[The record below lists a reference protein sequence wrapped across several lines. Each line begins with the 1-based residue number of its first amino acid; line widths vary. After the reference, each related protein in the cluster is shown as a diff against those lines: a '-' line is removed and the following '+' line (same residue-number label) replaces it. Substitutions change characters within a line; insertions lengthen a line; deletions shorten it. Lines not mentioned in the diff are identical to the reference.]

1 MKKKNETK
9 TAPAGH
15 YYTKSGNLVKGR
27 LTKDAQERGAR
38 KSDPKDKMRSKTP
51 PVTQYNPTEMNK
63 GSITTTDSREAE
75 ELAKKG
81 LDVKLADKMDEQENI
96 EYSQVELKR
105 IAAET
110 GQALNNA
117 LEEIGDEVTGMK
129 VKGIESDPKGGGF
142 ELIVDYKE
150 NEQGDEFS
158 FYISGNELHLT
169 DFTFDK
175 VIGEVGVLPSGK
187 PVINRDIIKNNL
199 VKHFRSKYLEE
210 KKGKDMDGD
219 GDVDSDDYLAA
230 RDQAIKKSMTN
241 EQEDG
246 RAKDI
251 EGNEL
256 LIGDIIQLN
265 GTEKMFRIGIGP
277 NGTVVFDE
285 VEVVDGDYKVK
296 EGSAQVVGGTP
307 LFVKIIKSSRRVAPY
322 SKAMFSEDIDIG
334 HQDDEPD
341 MLKQYAY
348 DTAVYAA
355 KLYKQLNKYD
365 QMEGEVDFP
374 NWWQAKVIKAKD
386 YISSAQHYLEFEE
399 KQPALDAMALQEDNI
414 NESKGHDLAYKVI
427 GMLRSK
433 IFPQLDN
440 NELYDFRM
448 TIAREFNLINLKENN
463 EEKQSTIALKE
474 RVTPEYEDTLK
485 WAVDTYHDGNPE
497 VLKAA
502 IEYAGIK
509 AARGLGG
516 REATNKLFRQF
527 HNKYDQDVIMRA
539 YDALMIADEEDT
551 NESKQINE
559 RGGDLEDII
568 HDIRVHGE
576 ESGDVQGTAA
586 EYIFYIANAFNI
598 NLNDIKDYL
607 FEEQKSYDDIAKE
620 IFGLEYDQLDDSQK
634 EEVKQVA
641 QEEED
646 DPHPYND
653 MEEATLSY
661 GTDYDDPHDDYY
673 AGKAEQ
679 YRAEDLYD
687 SGYEL
692 YKDGIKAN
700 DQDMID
706 DAEEMR
712 LQAIHMS
719 DFDED
724 DLPPYNSLNEQGP
737 GELDKIYDVILKY
750 VKDPDEA
757 MEELDNFISGG
768 KDGLSDELY
777 ANLSRDPEFKLALM
791 GYLREA
797 KEATC
802 CHRCGRKHVKG
813 TACKKPYLKKSD
825 PRHCANK

>member
-1 MKKKNETK
+1 MKKKILK
-9 TAPAGH
+9 
-15 YYTKSGNLVKGR
+15 
-27 LTKDAQERGAR
+27 
-38 KSDPKDKMRSKTP
+38 
-51 PVTQYNPTEMNK
+51 EMDK

-75 ELAKKG
+75 QLAKKG

-96 EYSQVELKR
+96 EYSQIELKR

-117 LEEIGDEVTGMK
+117 LEEIGEEVTSMR

-150 NEQGDEFS
+150 NKEGDEFS

-256 LIGDIIQLN
+256 LIGDIIQLD

-277 NGTVVFDE
+277 NGTVVFNE

-296 EGSAQVVGGTP
+296 DGGAEVTGGTP
-307 LFVKIIKSSRRVAPY
+307 LFTKVVKKSRKVASY
-322 SKAMFSEDIDIG
+322 ADVNFLEEDMDIG

-386 YISSAQHYLEFEE
+386 YISAAQHYLEFEE
-399 KQPALDAMALQEDNI
+399 KQPALDAMAL
-414 NESKGHDLAYKVI
+414 
-427 GMLRSK
+427 
-433 IFPQLDN
+433 
-440 NELYDFRM
+440 
-448 TIAREFNLINLKENN
+448 EN
-463 EEKQSTIALKE
+463 Q
-474 RVTPEYEDTLK
+474 V
-485 WAVDTYHDGNPE
+485 
-497 VLKAA
+497 
-502 IEYAGIK
+502 
-509 AARGLGG
+509 
-516 REATNKLFRQF
+516 
-527 HNKYDQDVIMRA
+527 
-539 YDALMIADEEDT
+539 
-551 NESKQINE
+551 NE
-559 RGGDLEDII
+559 RSSVIDDVI

-586 EYIFYIANAFNI
+586 EYIFYIANAFDI

-634 EEVKQVA
+634 EEVEQIA

-653 MEEATLSY
+653 MEETTLSHA
-661 GTDYDDPHDDYY
+661 TDYDDPYDDKYSED
-673 AGKAEQ
+673 ARHAEGE
-679 YRAEDLYD
+679 RLYD
-687 SGYEL
+687 AGYEL

-712 LQAIHMS
+712 LQALHLAS

-724 DLPPYNSLNEQGP
+724 DLPPYSTLNEQGP

-757 MEELDNFISGG
+757 MDELDNFISQG

-791 GYLREA
+791 GYLKEA

>member
-1 MKKKNETK
+1 MAKKDIKEIE
-9 TAPAGH
+9 
-15 YYTKSGNLVKGR
+15 
-27 LTKDAQERGAR
+27 D
-38 KSDPKDKMRSKTP
+38 
-51 PVTQYNPTEMNK
+51 
-63 GSITTTDSREAE
+63 GSVTTTDPGEAE
-75 ELAKKG
+75 KLAKKG
-81 LDVKLADKMDEQENI
+81 LNVKLTDKMDEQENI
-96 EYSQVELKR
+96 EYSQVEIKK
-105 IAAET
+105 IAGEV
-110 GQALNNA
+110 GKALNLA
-117 LEEIGDEVTGMK
+117 LEEIGEEVTSMR
-129 VKGIESDPKGGGF
+129 VKNIEGDPKGGSF
-142 ELIVDYKE
+142 ELLTDYK
-150 NEQGDEFS
+150 NNPDGDQFS
-158 FYISGNELHLT
+158 FYVSGKELHLT

-187 PVINRDIIKNNL
+187 PVVNKDIIKNNL
-199 VKHFRSKYLEE
+199 VKHFRSQYLEE
-210 KKGKDMDGD
+210 KKGKDTDGD

-230 RDQAIKKSMTN
+230 RDQAIKKSMN
-241 EQEDG
+241 EEEAG
-246 RAKDI
+246 PATDI
-251 EGNEL
+251 EGNQL
-256 LIGDIIQLN
+256 LIGDIIQLD

-277 NGTVVFDE
+277 NGTVVFNE
-285 VEVVDGDYKVK
+285 VEVVDGNYKVK
-296 EGSAQVVGGTP
+296 DGGAEVTGGTP
-307 LFVKIIKSSRRVAPY
+307 LFTKVVKKSRKVASY
-322 SKAMFSEDIDIG
+322 ADVNFLEEDLDVG

-348 DTAVYAA
+348 DIAVYAA

-386 YISSAQHYLEFEE
+386 YISAAQHYLEFEE
-399 KQPALDAMALQEDNI
+399 KQPALDAMALQE
-414 NESKGHDLAYKVI
+414 
-427 GMLRSK
+427 
-433 IFPQLDN
+433 
-440 NELYDFRM
+440 
-448 TIAREFNLINLKENN
+448 
-463 EEKQSTIALKE
+463 
-474 RVTPEYEDTLK
+474 RVTPEYEETLK
-485 WAVDTYHDGNPE
+485 WAVDTSHGGDPE

-502 IEYAGIK
+502 IEYAGLQAAK
-509 AARGLGG
+509 AMGG
-516 REATNKLFRQF
+516 TSATAKYFRQF

-539 YDALMIADEEDT
+539 YDALMYADESDMD
-551 NESKQINE
+551 ESKQINE

-586 EYIFYIANAFNI
+586 EYIFYIANAFDI

-653 MEEATLSY
+653 MEEATLSH

-673 AGKAEQ
+673 SEKAAYSE
-679 YRAEDLYD
+679 AERLYD
-687 SGYEL
+687 AGYEL

-712 LQAIHMS
+712 LQALHLAP
-719 DFDED
+719 DWD
-724 DLPPYNSLNEQGP
+724 DTELPPYNSLGRQGP
-737 GELDKIYDVILKY
+737 GELDKVYDVISKY

-757 MEELDNFISGG
+757 MEELDNFISQG

-791 GYLREA
+791 GYLKEA

>member
-1 MKKKNETK
+1 MKKKILK
-9 TAPAGH
+9 
-15 YYTKSGNLVKGR
+15 
-27 LTKDAQERGAR
+27 
-38 KSDPKDKMRSKTP
+38 
-51 PVTQYNPTEMNK
+51 EMDK

-75 ELAKKG
+75 QLAKKG

-96 EYSQVELKR
+96 EYSQIELKR

-117 LEEIGDEVTGMK
+117 LEEIGEEVTSMR

-150 NEQGDEFS
+150 NKEGDEFS

-230 RDQAIKKSMTN
+230 KDQAIKKSMTN

-256 LIGDIIQLN
+256 LIGDIIQLD

-277 NGTVVFDE
+277 NGTVVFNE

-296 EGSAQVVGGTP
+296 DGGAEVTGGTP
-307 LFVKIIKSSRRVAPY
+307 LFTKVVKKSRKVASY
-322 SKAMFSEDIDIG
+322 ADVNFLEEDMDIG

-386 YISSAQHYLEFEE
+386 YISAAQHYLEFEE
-399 KQPALDAMALQEDNI
+399 KQPALDAMAL
-414 NESKGHDLAYKVI
+414 
-427 GMLRSK
+427 
-433 IFPQLDN
+433 
-440 NELYDFRM
+440 
-448 TIAREFNLINLKENN
+448 EN
-463 EEKQSTIALKE
+463 Q
-474 RVTPEYEDTLK
+474 V
-485 WAVDTYHDGNPE
+485 
-497 VLKAA
+497 
-502 IEYAGIK
+502 
-509 AARGLGG
+509 
-516 REATNKLFRQF
+516 
-527 HNKYDQDVIMRA
+527 
-539 YDALMIADEEDT
+539 
-551 NESKQINE
+551 NE
-559 RGGDLEDII
+559 RSSVIDDVI

-586 EYIFYIANAFNI
+586 EYIFYIANAFDINLNDIKDYLFENQVNERSSVIDDVIHDIRVHGEESGDVQGTAAEYIFYIANAFDI

-634 EEVKQVA
+634 EEVEQIA

-653 MEEATLSY
+653 MEETTLSHA
-661 GTDYDDPHDDYY
+661 TDYDDPYDDKYSED
-673 AGKAEQ
+673 ARHAEGE
-679 YRAEDLYD
+679 RLYD
-687 SGYEL
+687 AGYEL

-712 LQAIHMS
+712 LQALHLAS

-724 DLPPYNSLNEQGP
+724 DLPPYNTLNEQGP

-757 MEELDNFISGG
+757 MDELDNFISQG

-791 GYLREA
+791 GYLKEA

>member
-1 MKKKNETK
+1 MAKKDIKEIE
-9 TAPAGH
+9 
-15 YYTKSGNLVKGR
+15 
-27 LTKDAQERGAR
+27 D
-38 KSDPKDKMRSKTP
+38 
-51 PVTQYNPTEMNK
+51 
-63 GSITTTDSREAE
+63 GSVTTTDPGEAE
-75 ELAKKG
+75 KLAKKG
-81 LDVKLADKMDEQENI
+81 LNVKLTDKMDEQENI
-96 EYSQVELKR
+96 EYSQIELKR

-110 GQALNNA
+110 GQALNAA
-117 LEEIGDEVTGMK
+117 LEEIGEEVTSMR
-129 VKGIESDPKGGGF
+129 VKNIESDPKGGGF
-142 ELIVDYKE
+142 ELLVDYK
-150 NEQGDEFS
+150 NNPDGDEFS

-199 VKHFRSKYLEE
+199 VKHLKSQYLEE

-219 GDVDSDDYLAA
+219 GDIDSDDYLAA
-230 RDQAIKKSMTN
+230 RDQAIKKAMN
-241 EQEDG
+241 EEEAG
-246 RAKDI
+246 PATDI
-251 EGNEL
+251 EGNQL
-256 LIGDIIQLN
+256 LIGDIIQLD

-277 NGTVVFDE
+277 NGTVVFNE
-285 VEVVDGDYKVK
+285 VEVVDGDYKIK
-296 EGSAQVVGGTP
+296 EGGAEVTGGTP
-307 LFVKIIKSSRRVAPY
+307 LFTKVVKKSRKVASY
-322 SKAMFSEDIDIG
+322 ADVNFLEEDMDVG

-348 DTAVYAA
+348 DIAVYAA

-386 YISSAQHYLEFEE
+386 YISAAQHYLEFEE
-399 KQPALDAMALQEDNI
+399 KQPALDAMALQE
-414 NESKGHDLAYKVI
+414 K
-427 GMLRSK
+427 
-433 IFPQLDN
+433 
-440 NELYDFRM
+440 
-448 TIAREFNLINLKENN
+448 
-463 EEKQSTIALKE
+463 
-474 RVTPEYEDTLK
+474 VTPEYEETLK
-485 WAVDTYHDGNPE
+485 WAVDTYHGGDPE

-502 IEYAGIK
+502 IEYAGLQAAK
-509 AARGLGG
+509 AMGG
-516 REATNKLFRQF
+516 TSATAKYFRQF

-539 YDALMIADEEDT
+539 YDALMWADESDMD
-551 NESKQINE
+551 ESKQINE

-586 EYIFYIANAFNI
+586 EYIFYIANAFDI

-646 DPHPYND
+646 DPHPYN
-653 MEEATLSY
+653 TLNEV
-661 GTDYDDPHDDYY
+661 DVKPVP
-673 AGKAEQ
+673 
-679 YRAEDLYD
+679 D
-687 SGYEL
+687 SILRGYSVNV
-692 YKDGIKAN
+692 KNPKSMA
-700 DQDMID
+700 
-706 DAEEMR
+706 
-712 LQAIHMS
+712 QAIINLFNQVNDKESYDYSKHS
-719 DFDED
+719 GFKRVLDLLDRIAKTD
-724 DLPPYNSLNEQGP
+724 DSEPDNASVNEQGP
-737 GELDKIYDVILKY
+737 GELDKVYDVILKY

-757 MEELDNFISGG
+757 MDELDNFISQG

-791 GYLREA
+791 GYLKEA

-813 TACKKPYLKKSD
+813 TACKTPYLKKSD

>member
-1 MKKKNETK
+1 MKKKILK
-9 TAPAGH
+9 
-15 YYTKSGNLVKGR
+15 
-27 LTKDAQERGAR
+27 
-38 KSDPKDKMRSKTP
+38 
-51 PVTQYNPTEMNK
+51 EMDK

-75 ELAKKG
+75 QLAKKG

-117 LEEIGDEVTGMK
+117 LEEIGEEVTSMR

-150 NEQGDEFS
+150 NKEGDEFS

-256 LIGDIIQLN
+256 LIGDIIQLD

-277 NGTVVFDE
+277 NGTVVFNE

-296 EGSAQVVGGTP
+296 DGGAEVTGGTP
-307 LFVKIIKSSRRVAPY
+307 LFTKVVKKSRKVASY
-322 SKAMFSEDIDIG
+322 ADVNFLEEDMDIG

-386 YISSAQHYLEFEE
+386 YISAAQHYLEFEE
-399 KQPALDAMALQEDNI
+399 KQPALDAMAL
-414 NESKGHDLAYKVI
+414 
-427 GMLRSK
+427 
-433 IFPQLDN
+433 
-440 NELYDFRM
+440 
-448 TIAREFNLINLKENN
+448 EN
-463 EEKQSTIALKE
+463 Q
-474 RVTPEYEDTLK
+474 V
-485 WAVDTYHDGNPE
+485 
-497 VLKAA
+497 
-502 IEYAGIK
+502 
-509 AARGLGG
+509 
-516 REATNKLFRQF
+516 
-527 HNKYDQDVIMRA
+527 
-539 YDALMIADEEDT
+539 
-551 NESKQINE
+551 NE
-559 RGGDLEDII
+559 RSSVIDDVI

-586 EYIFYIANAFNI
+586 EYIFYIANAFDI
-598 NLNDIKDYL
+598 NLRDIKDYL

-653 MEEATLSY
+653 MEETTLSHA
-661 GTDYDDPHDDYY
+661 TDYDDPYDDKYSED
-673 AGKAEQ
+673 ARHAEGE
-679 YRAEDLYD
+679 RLYD
-687 SGYEL
+687 AGYEL

-712 LQAIHMS
+712 LQALHLAS

-724 DLPPYNSLNEQGP
+724 DLPPYSTLNEQGP

-750 VKDPDEA
+750 VKDPNEA
-757 MEELDNFISGG
+757 MDELDNFISGG

-791 GYLREA
+791 GYLKEA

>member
-1 MKKKNETK
+1 MKKKILK
-9 TAPAGH
+9 
-15 YYTKSGNLVKGR
+15 
-27 LTKDAQERGAR
+27 
-38 KSDPKDKMRSKTP
+38 
-51 PVTQYNPTEMNK
+51 EMDK

-75 ELAKKG
+75 QLAKKG

-96 EYSQVELKR
+96 EYSQIELKR

-117 LEEIGDEVTGMK
+117 LEEIGEEVTSMR

-150 NEQGDEFS
+150 NKEGDEFS

-256 LIGDIIQLN
+256 LIGDIIQLD

-277 NGTVVFDE
+277 NGTVVFNE

-296 EGSAQVVGGTP
+296 DGGAEVTGGTP
-307 LFVKIIKSSRRVAPY
+307 LFTKVVKKSRKVASY
-322 SKAMFSEDIDIG
+322 ADVNFLEEDMDIG

-386 YISSAQHYLEFEE
+386 YISAAQHYLEFEE
-399 KQPALDAMALQEDNI
+399 KQPALDAMAL
-414 NESKGHDLAYKVI
+414 
-427 GMLRSK
+427 
-433 IFPQLDN
+433 
-440 NELYDFRM
+440 
-448 TIAREFNLINLKENN
+448 EN
-463 EEKQSTIALKE
+463 Q
-474 RVTPEYEDTLK
+474 V
-485 WAVDTYHDGNPE
+485 
-497 VLKAA
+497 
-502 IEYAGIK
+502 
-509 AARGLGG
+509 
-516 REATNKLFRQF
+516 
-527 HNKYDQDVIMRA
+527 
-539 YDALMIADEEDT
+539 
-551 NESKQINE
+551 NE
-559 RGGDLEDII
+559 RSSVIDDVI

-586 EYIFYIANAFNI
+586 EYIFYIANAFDI

-634 EEVKQVA
+634 EEVEQIA

-653 MEEATLSY
+653 MEETTLSHA
-661 GTDYDDPHDDYY
+661 TDYDDPYDDKYSED
-673 AGKAEQ
+673 ARHAEGE
-679 YRAEDLYD
+679 RLYD
-687 SGYEL
+687 AGYEL

-712 LQAIHMS
+712 LQALHLAS

-724 DLPPYNSLNEQGP
+724 DLPPYNTLNEQGP

-757 MEELDNFISGG
+757 MDELDNFISQG

-791 GYLREA
+791 GYLKEA

>member
-1 MKKKNETK
+1 MKKKILK
-9 TAPAGH
+9 
-15 YYTKSGNLVKGR
+15 
-27 LTKDAQERGAR
+27 
-38 KSDPKDKMRSKTP
+38 
-51 PVTQYNPTEMNK
+51 EMDK

-75 ELAKKG
+75 QLAKKG

-117 LEEIGDEVTGMK
+117 LEEIGEEVTSMR

-150 NEQGDEFS
+150 NKEGDQFS

-256 LIGDIIQLN
+256 LIGDIIQLD

-277 NGTVVFDE
+277 NGTVVFNE

-296 EGSAQVVGGTP
+296 DGGAEVTGGTP
-307 LFVKIIKSSRRVAPY
+307 LFTKVVKKSRKVASY
-322 SKAMFSEDIDIG
+322 ADVNFLEEDMDIG

-386 YISSAQHYLEFEE
+386 YISAAQHYLEFEE
-399 KQPALDAMALQEDNI
+399 KQPALDAMAL
-414 NESKGHDLAYKVI
+414 
-427 GMLRSK
+427 
-433 IFPQLDN
+433 
-440 NELYDFRM
+440 
-448 TIAREFNLINLKENN
+448 EN
-463 EEKQSTIALKE
+463 Q
-474 RVTPEYEDTLK
+474 V
-485 WAVDTYHDGNPE
+485 
-497 VLKAA
+497 
-502 IEYAGIK
+502 
-509 AARGLGG
+509 
-516 REATNKLFRQF
+516 
-527 HNKYDQDVIMRA
+527 
-539 YDALMIADEEDT
+539 
-551 NESKQINE
+551 NE
-559 RGGDLEDII
+559 RSSVIDDVI

-586 EYIFYIANAFNI
+586 EYIFYIANAFDI
-598 NLNDIKDYL
+598 NLRDIKDYL

-653 MEEATLSY
+653 MDETTLSHA
-661 GTDYDDPHDDYY
+661 TDYDDPYDDKY
-673 AGKAEQ
+673 
-679 YRAEDLYD
+679 AEDARHAEGERLYD
-687 SGYEL
+687 AGYEL

-712 LQAIHMS
+712 LQALHLAS

-724 DLPPYNSLNEQGP
+724 DLPPYSTLNEQGP

-750 VKDPDEA
+750 VKDPNEA
-757 MEELDNFISGG
+757 MDELDNFISGG

-791 GYLREA
+791 GYLKEA

>member
-1 MKKKNETK
+1 MKKKILK
-9 TAPAGH
+9 
-15 YYTKSGNLVKGR
+15 
-27 LTKDAQERGAR
+27 
-38 KSDPKDKMRSKTP
+38 
-51 PVTQYNPTEMNK
+51 EMDK

-75 ELAKKG
+75 QLAKKG

-96 EYSQVELKR
+96 EYSQIELKR

-117 LEEIGDEVTGMK
+117 LEEIGEEVTSMR

-150 NEQGDEFS
+150 NKEGDEFS

-256 LIGDIIQLN
+256 LIGDIIQLD

-277 NGTVVFDE
+277 NGTVVFNE

-296 EGSAQVVGGTP
+296 DGGAEVTGGTP
-307 LFVKIIKSSRRVAPY
+307 LFTKVVKKSRKVASY
-322 SKAMFSEDIDIG
+322 ADVNFLEEDMDIG

-386 YISSAQHYLEFEE
+386 YISAAQHYLEFEE
-399 KQPALDAMALQEDNI
+399 KQPALDAMAL
-414 NESKGHDLAYKVI
+414 
-427 GMLRSK
+427 
-433 IFPQLDN
+433 
-440 NELYDFRM
+440 
-448 TIAREFNLINLKENN
+448 EN
-463 EEKQSTIALKE
+463 Q
-474 RVTPEYEDTLK
+474 V
-485 WAVDTYHDGNPE
+485 
-497 VLKAA
+497 
-502 IEYAGIK
+502 
-509 AARGLGG
+509 
-516 REATNKLFRQF
+516 
-527 HNKYDQDVIMRA
+527 
-539 YDALMIADEEDT
+539 
-551 NESKQINE
+551 NE
-559 RGGDLEDII
+559 RSSVIDDVI

-586 EYIFYIANAFNI
+586 EYIFYIANAFDI
-598 NLNDIKDYL
+598 NLRDIKDYL

-634 EEVKQVA
+634 EEVEQIA

-653 MEEATLSY
+653 MEETTLSHA
-661 GTDYDDPHDDYY
+661 TDYDDPYDDKYSED
-673 AGKAEQ
+673 ARHAEGE
-679 YRAEDLYD
+679 RLYD
-687 SGYEL
+687 AGYEL
-692 YKDGIKAN
+692 YKDGVKAN

-712 LQAIHMS
+712 LQALHLAS

-724 DLPPYNSLNEQGP
+724 DLPPYNTLNEQGP

-750 VKDPDEA
+750 VKDP
-757 MEELDNFISGG
+757 
-768 KDGLSDELY
+768 
-777 ANLSRDPEFKLALM
+777 R
-791 GYLREA
+791 
-797 KEATC
+797 
-802 CHRCGRKHVKG
+802 
-813 TACKKPYLKKSD
+813 
-825 PRHCANK
+825 

>member
-1 MKKKNETK
+1 MAKKQIK
-9 TAPAGH
+9 
-15 YYTKSGNLVKGR
+15 
-27 LTKDAQERGAR
+27 
-38 KSDPKDKMRSKTP
+38 
-51 PVTQYNPTEMNK
+51 EMED

-75 ELAKKG
+75 QLAKKG
-81 LDVKLADKMDEQENI
+81 INVKLTDKMDEQENI
-96 EYSQVELKR
+96 EYSQIELKR

-110 GQALNNA
+110 GQALNSA
-117 LEEIGDEVTGMK
+117 LEEIGEEVTSMR
-129 VKGIESDPKGGGF
+129 VKNIESDPKGGSF
-142 ELIVDYKE
+142 ELVVDYKE
-150 NEQGDEFS
+150 NPDGDEFS

-199 VKHFRSKYLEE
+199 VKHFRSLYLQE

-219 GDVDSDDYLAA
+219 GDIDSDDYLAA
-230 RDQAIKKSMTN
+230 RNQAIKKSMKT

-246 RAKDI
+246 RAKDN

-256 LIGDIIQLN
+256 LIGDIIQL
-265 GTEKMFRIGIGP
+265 GDTEKMFRIGIGP
-277 NGTVVFDE
+277 NGTVVFNE
-285 VEVVDGDYKVK
+285 VEVVDGDYRVK
-296 EGSAQVVGGTP
+296 EGGAEVVGGTP
-307 LFVKIIKSSRRVAPY
+307 LFVKIIKNSRRVAPY
-322 SKAMFSEDIDIG
+322 HKDMFSEDMDIG

-365 QMEGEVDFP
+365 QIEGEVDFP

-386 YISSAQHYLEFEE
+386 YISAAQHYLEFEE
-399 KQPALDAMALQEDNI
+399 KQPALDAMAL
-414 NESKGHDLAYKVI
+414 
-427 GMLRSK
+427 
-433 IFPQLDN
+433 
-440 NELYDFRM
+440 
-448 TIAREFNLINLKENN
+448 
-463 EEKQSTIALKE
+463 EEG
-474 RVTPEYEDTLK
+474 VTPEYEETLK
-485 WAVDTYHDGNPE
+485 WAVDTYHGGDPE

-502 IEYAGIK
+502 IEYASIK
-509 AARGLGG
+509 AARGMGG

-527 HNKYDQDVIMRA
+527 HNKYDQDVVMNA
-539 YDALMIADEEDT
+539 FDALMWADEEDMD
-551 NESKQINE
+551 ESKQINE
-559 RGGDLEDII
+559 RAPEDLNII
-568 HDIRVHGE
+568 VQNIRTHGE

-586 EYIFYIANAFNI
+586 EYIFYIANAFDI

-653 MEEATLSY
+653 MEETTLSY
-661 GTDYDDPHDDYY
+661 GTDYDDPYDDYY
-673 AGKAEQ
+673 ADKALN
-679 YRAEDLYD
+679 YKAEDLYD
-687 SGYEL
+687 AGYEL

-712 LQAIHMS
+712 LQALHLNS
-719 DFDED
+719 DYDED
-724 DLPPYNSLNEQGP
+724 DLPPYNMIKEEGP
-737 GELDKIYDVILKY
+737 GEIDKIYDVILKY

-777 ANLSRDPEFKLALM
+777 ANLSRDPEFVLALK
-791 GYLREA
+791 GYLKEA

>member
-1 MKKKNETK
+1 MKKKILK
-9 TAPAGH
+9 
-15 YYTKSGNLVKGR
+15 
-27 LTKDAQERGAR
+27 
-38 KSDPKDKMRSKTP
+38 
-51 PVTQYNPTEMNK
+51 EMDK

-75 ELAKKG
+75 QLAKKG

-96 EYSQVELKR
+96 EYSQIELKR

-117 LEEIGDEVTGMK
+117 LEEIGEEVTSMR

-150 NEQGDEFS
+150 NKEGDEFS

-256 LIGDIIQLN
+256 LIGDIIQLD

-277 NGTVVFDE
+277 NGTVVFNE

-296 EGSAQVVGGTP
+296 DGGAEVTGGTP
-307 LFVKIIKSSRRVAPY
+307 LFTKVVKKSRKVASY
-322 SKAMFSEDIDIG
+322 ADVNFLEEDMDIG

-386 YISSAQHYLEFEE
+386 YISAAQHYLEFEE
-399 KQPALDAMALQEDNI
+399 KQPALDAMAL
-414 NESKGHDLAYKVI
+414 
-427 GMLRSK
+427 
-433 IFPQLDN
+433 
-440 NELYDFRM
+440 
-448 TIAREFNLINLKENN
+448 EN
-463 EEKQSTIALKE
+463 Q
-474 RVTPEYEDTLK
+474 V
-485 WAVDTYHDGNPE
+485 
-497 VLKAA
+497 
-502 IEYAGIK
+502 
-509 AARGLGG
+509 
-516 REATNKLFRQF
+516 
-527 HNKYDQDVIMRA
+527 
-539 YDALMIADEEDT
+539 
-551 NESKQINE
+551 NE
-559 RGGDLEDII
+559 RSSVIDDVI

-576 ESGDVQGTAA
+576 ESGVVQGTAA
-586 EYIFYIANAFNI
+586 EYIFYIANAFDI

-634 EEVKQVA
+634 EEVEQIA

-653 MEEATLSY
+653 MEETTLSHA
-661 GTDYDDPHDDYY
+661 TDYDDPYDDKYSED
-673 AGKAEQ
+673 ARHAEGE
-679 YRAEDLYD
+679 RLYD
-687 SGYEL
+687 AGYEL

-712 LQAIHMS
+712 LQALHLAS

-724 DLPPYNSLNEQGP
+724 DLPPYNTLNEQGP

-750 VKDPDEA
+750 VKDPNEA
-757 MEELDNFISGG
+757 MDELDNFISGG

-791 GYLREA
+791 GYLKEA

-802 CHRCGRKHVKG
+802 CHKCGRKHVKG

>member
-1 MKKKNETK
+1 MKKKILK
-9 TAPAGH
+9 
-15 YYTKSGNLVKGR
+15 
-27 LTKDAQERGAR
+27 
-38 KSDPKDKMRSKTP
+38 
-51 PVTQYNPTEMNK
+51 EMDK

-75 ELAKKG
+75 QLAKKG

-117 LEEIGDEVTGMK
+117 LEEIGEEVTSMR

-150 NEQGDEFS
+150 NKEGDQFS

-256 LIGDIIQLN
+256 LIGDIIQLD

-277 NGTVVFDE
+277 NGTVVFNE

-296 EGSAQVVGGTP
+296 DGGAEVTGGTP
-307 LFVKIIKSSRRVAPY
+307 LFTKVVKKSRKVASY
-322 SKAMFSEDIDIG
+322 ADVNFLEEDMDIG

-386 YISSAQHYLEFEE
+386 YISAAQHYLEFEE
-399 KQPALDAMALQEDNI
+399 KQPALDAMAL
-414 NESKGHDLAYKVI
+414 
-427 GMLRSK
+427 
-433 IFPQLDN
+433 
-440 NELYDFRM
+440 
-448 TIAREFNLINLKENN
+448 EN
-463 EEKQSTIALKE
+463 Q
-474 RVTPEYEDTLK
+474 V
-485 WAVDTYHDGNPE
+485 
-497 VLKAA
+497 
-502 IEYAGIK
+502 
-509 AARGLGG
+509 
-516 REATNKLFRQF
+516 
-527 HNKYDQDVIMRA
+527 
-539 YDALMIADEEDT
+539 
-551 NESKQINE
+551 NE
-559 RGGDLEDII
+559 RSSVIDDVI

-586 EYIFYIANAFNI
+586 EYIFYIANAFDI
-598 NLNDIKDYL
+598 NLRDIKDYL

-634 EEVKQVA
+634 EEEVKQIA

-653 MEEATLSY
+653 MEETTLSHA
-661 GTDYDDPHDDYY
+661 TDYDDPYDDKYSED
-673 AGKAEQ
+673 ARHAEGE
-679 YRAEDLYD
+679 RLYD
-687 SGYEL
+687 AGYEL
-692 YKDGIKAN
+692 YKDGVKAN

-712 LQAIHMS
+712 LQALHLAS

-724 DLPPYNSLNEQGP
+724 DLPPYNTLNEQGP

-750 VKDPDEA
+750 VKDPNEA
-757 MEELDNFISGG
+757 MDELDNFISGG

-791 GYLREA
+791 GYLKEA

>member
-1 MKKKNETK
+1 MKKKILK
-9 TAPAGH
+9 
-15 YYTKSGNLVKGR
+15 
-27 LTKDAQERGAR
+27 
-38 KSDPKDKMRSKTP
+38 
-51 PVTQYNPTEMNK
+51 EMDK

-75 ELAKKG
+75 QLAKKG

-117 LEEIGDEVTGMK
+117 LEEIGEEVTSMR

-150 NEQGDEFS
+150 NKEGDQFS

-256 LIGDIIQLN
+256 LIGDIIQLD

-277 NGTVVFDE
+277 NGTVVFNE

-296 EGSAQVVGGTP
+296 DGGAEVTGGTP
-307 LFVKIIKSSRRVAPY
+307 LFTKVVKKSRKVASY
-322 SKAMFSEDIDIG
+322 ADVNFLEEDMDIG

-386 YISSAQHYLEFEE
+386 YISAAQHYLEFEE
-399 KQPALDAMALQEDNI
+399 KQPALDAMAL
-414 NESKGHDLAYKVI
+414 
-427 GMLRSK
+427 
-433 IFPQLDN
+433 
-440 NELYDFRM
+440 
-448 TIAREFNLINLKENN
+448 EN
-463 EEKQSTIALKE
+463 Q
-474 RVTPEYEDTLK
+474 V
-485 WAVDTYHDGNPE
+485 
-497 VLKAA
+497 
-502 IEYAGIK
+502 
-509 AARGLGG
+509 
-516 REATNKLFRQF
+516 
-527 HNKYDQDVIMRA
+527 
-539 YDALMIADEEDT
+539 
-551 NESKQINE
+551 NE
-559 RGGDLEDII
+559 RSSVIDDVI

-586 EYIFYIANAFNI
+586 EYIFYIANAFDI
-598 NLNDIKDYL
+598 NLRDIKDYL

-653 MEEATLSY
+653 MEETTLSHA
-661 GTDYDDPHDDYY
+661 TDYDDPYDDKYSED
-673 AGKAEQ
+673 ARHAEGE
-679 YRAEDLYD
+679 RLYD
-687 SGYEL
+687 AGYEL

-712 LQAIHMS
+712 LQALHLAS

-724 DLPPYNSLNEQGP
+724 DLPPYNTLNEQGP

-750 VKDPDEA
+750 VKDPNEA
-757 MEELDNFISGG
+757 MDELDNFISGG

-791 GYLREA
+791 GYLKEA

>member
-1 MKKKNETK
+1 MKKKILK
-9 TAPAGH
+9 
-15 YYTKSGNLVKGR
+15 
-27 LTKDAQERGAR
+27 
-38 KSDPKDKMRSKTP
+38 
-51 PVTQYNPTEMNK
+51 EMNK

-96 EYSQVELKR
+96 EYSQIELKR

-117 LEEIGDEVTGMK
+117 LEEIGDEVTGMR

-150 NEQGDEFS
+150 NNEGDEFS

-219 GDVDSDDYLAA
+219 SDIDSDDYLAA
-230 RDQAIKKSMTN
+230 RDQAINKSMTN

-296 EGSAQVVGGTP
+296 EGSAQVLGGTP

-322 SKAMFSEDIDIG
+322 YKNMFNEDMDIG

-365 QMEGEVDFP
+365 QMEGEIDFP

-386 YISSAQHYLEFEE
+386 YISAAQHYLEFEE
-399 KQPALDAMALQEDNI
+399 KQPALDAMALE
-414 NESKGHDLAYKVI
+414 
-427 GMLRSK
+427 
-433 IFPQLDN
+433 
-440 NELYDFRM
+440 
-448 TIAREFNLINLKENN
+448 
-463 EEKQSTIALKE
+463 E
-474 RVTPEYEDTLK
+474 RVTSEYEDTLK

-516 REATNKLFRQF
+516 REATDKLFKKF
-527 HNKYDQDVIMRA
+527 HMEYDPEVAMKA
-539 YDALMIADEEDT
+539 LDALMIADEEDT

-559 RGGDLEDII
+559 RAPEDLNSIVQN
-568 HDIRVHGE
+568 IRTHGE

-586 EYIFYIANAFNI
+586 EYIFYIANAFDI

-620 IFGLEYDQLDDSQK
+620 QFGLEYDQLDDSQK
-634 EEVKQVA
+634 EEVKQIA

-653 MEEATLSY
+653 MEETTLSY
-661 GTDYDDPHDDYY
+661 GTDYDDPYDDKY

-724 DLPPYNSLNEQGP
+724 DLPPYNTLNEQGP

-750 VKDPDEA
+750 VKDPNEA
-757 MEELDNFISGG
+757 MDELDNFISGG

-791 GYLREA
+791 GYLKEA

>member
-1 MKKKNETK
+1 MKKKILK
-9 TAPAGH
+9 
-15 YYTKSGNLVKGR
+15 
-27 LTKDAQERGAR
+27 
-38 KSDPKDKMRSKTP
+38 
-51 PVTQYNPTEMNK
+51 EMDK

-75 ELAKKG
+75 QLAKKG

-96 EYSQVELKR
+96 EYSQIELKR

-117 LEEIGDEVTGMK
+117 LEEIGEEVTSMR

-150 NEQGDEFS
+150 NKEGDEFS

-230 RDQAIKKSMTN
+230 KDQAIKKSMTN

-256 LIGDIIQLN
+256 LIGDIIQLD

-277 NGTVVFDE
+277 NGTVVFNE

-296 EGSAQVVGGTP
+296 DGGAEVTGGTP
-307 LFVKIIKSSRRVAPY
+307 LFTKVVKKSRKVASY
-322 SKAMFSEDIDIG
+322 ADVNFLEEDMDIG

-386 YISSAQHYLEFEE
+386 YISAAQHYLEFEE
-399 KQPALDAMALQEDNI
+399 KQPALDAMAL
-414 NESKGHDLAYKVI
+414 
-427 GMLRSK
+427 
-433 IFPQLDN
+433 
-440 NELYDFRM
+440 
-448 TIAREFNLINLKENN
+448 EN
-463 EEKQSTIALKE
+463 Q
-474 RVTPEYEDTLK
+474 V
-485 WAVDTYHDGNPE
+485 
-497 VLKAA
+497 
-502 IEYAGIK
+502 
-509 AARGLGG
+509 
-516 REATNKLFRQF
+516 
-527 HNKYDQDVIMRA
+527 
-539 YDALMIADEEDT
+539 
-551 NESKQINE
+551 NE
-559 RGGDLEDII
+559 RSSVIDDVI

-586 EYIFYIANAFNI
+586 EYIFYIANAFDINLNDIKDYLFENQVNERSSVIDDVIHDIRVHGEESGDVQGTAAEYIFYIANAFDINLNDIKDYLFENQVNERSSVIDDVIHDIRVHGEESGDVQGTAAEYIFYIANAFDI

-634 EEVKQVA
+634 EEVEQIA

-653 MEEATLSY
+653 MEETTLSHA
-661 GTDYDDPHDDYY
+661 TDYDDPYDDKYSED
-673 AGKAEQ
+673 ARHAEGE
-679 YRAEDLYD
+679 RLYD
-687 SGYEL
+687 AGYEL

-712 LQAIHMS
+712 LQALHLAS

-724 DLPPYNSLNEQGP
+724 DLPPYNTLNEQGP

-757 MEELDNFISGG
+757 MDELDNFISQG

-791 GYLREA
+791 GYLKEA

>member
-1 MKKKNETK
+1 MKKKILK
-9 TAPAGH
+9 
-15 YYTKSGNLVKGR
+15 
-27 LTKDAQERGAR
+27 
-38 KSDPKDKMRSKTP
+38 
-51 PVTQYNPTEMNK
+51 EMDK

-75 ELAKKG
+75 QLAKKG

-96 EYSQVELKR
+96 EYSQIELKR

-117 LEEIGDEVTGMK
+117 LEEIGEEVTSMR

-150 NEQGDEFS
+150 NKEGDEFS

-256 LIGDIIQLN
+256 LIGDIIQLD

-277 NGTVVFDE
+277 NGTVVFNE

-296 EGSAQVVGGTP
+296 DGGAEVTGGTP
-307 LFVKIIKSSRRVAPY
+307 LFTKVVKKSRKVASY
-322 SKAMFSEDIDIG
+322 ADVNFLEEDMDIG
-334 HQDDEPD
+334 HQDDEPG

-355 KLYKQLNKYD
+355 KLYKQLAKYD

-386 YISSAQHYLEFEE
+386 YISAAQHYLEFEE
-399 KQPALDAMALQEDNI
+399 KQPALDAMAL
-414 NESKGHDLAYKVI
+414 
-427 GMLRSK
+427 
-433 IFPQLDN
+433 
-440 NELYDFRM
+440 
-448 TIAREFNLINLKENN
+448 EN
-463 EEKQSTIALKE
+463 Q
-474 RVTPEYEDTLK
+474 V
-485 WAVDTYHDGNPE
+485 
-497 VLKAA
+497 
-502 IEYAGIK
+502 
-509 AARGLGG
+509 
-516 REATNKLFRQF
+516 
-527 HNKYDQDVIMRA
+527 
-539 YDALMIADEEDT
+539 
-551 NESKQINE
+551 NE
-559 RGGDLEDII
+559 RSSVIDDVI

-586 EYIFYIANAFNI
+586 EYIFYIANAFDINLRDIKDYLFEEQQPALDAMALENQVNERSSVIDDVIHDIRVHGEESGDVQGTAAEYIFYIANAFDI

-634 EEVKQVA
+634 EEVEQIA

-653 MEEATLSY
+653 MEETTLSHA
-661 GTDYDDPHDDYY
+661 TDYD
-673 AGKAEQ
+673 
-679 YRAEDLYD
+679 
-687 SGYEL
+687 
-692 YKDGIKAN
+692 N
-700 DQDMID
+700 T
-706 DAEEMR
+706 
-712 LQAIHMS
+712 
-719 DFDED
+719 
-724 DLPPYNSLNEQGP
+724 LNEQGP

-757 MEELDNFISGG
+757 QEELDNFISQG
-768 KDGLSDELY
+768 KDGFSDELY
-777 ANLSRDPEFKLALM
+777 ANLSRDPEFRLALKEVVKEM
-791 GYLREA
+791 IQKKKLNEA
-797 KEATC
+797 EATC

-813 TACKKPYLKKSD
+813 TTCKRPYLKKSN

>member
-1 MKKKNETK
+1 MKKKILK
-9 TAPAGH
+9 
-15 YYTKSGNLVKGR
+15 
-27 LTKDAQERGAR
+27 
-38 KSDPKDKMRSKTP
+38 
-51 PVTQYNPTEMNK
+51 EMDK

-75 ELAKKG
+75 QLAKKG

-117 LEEIGDEVTGMK
+117 LEEIGEEVTSMR

-150 NEQGDEFS
+150 NKEGDQFS

-256 LIGDIIQLN
+256 LIGDIIQLD

-277 NGTVVFDE
+277 NGTVVFNE

-296 EGSAQVVGGTP
+296 DGGAEVTGGTP
-307 LFVKIIKSSRRVAPY
+307 LFTKVVKKSRKVASY
-322 SKAMFSEDIDIG
+322 ADVNFLEEDMDIG

-386 YISSAQHYLEFEE
+386 YISAAQHYLEFEE
-399 KQPALDAMALQEDNI
+399 KQPALDAMAL
-414 NESKGHDLAYKVI
+414 
-427 GMLRSK
+427 
-433 IFPQLDN
+433 
-440 NELYDFRM
+440 
-448 TIAREFNLINLKENN
+448 EN
-463 EEKQSTIALKE
+463 Q
-474 RVTPEYEDTLK
+474 V
-485 WAVDTYHDGNPE
+485 
-497 VLKAA
+497 
-502 IEYAGIK
+502 
-509 AARGLGG
+509 
-516 REATNKLFRQF
+516 
-527 HNKYDQDVIMRA
+527 
-539 YDALMIADEEDT
+539 
-551 NESKQINE
+551 NE
-559 RGGDLEDII
+559 RSSVIDDVI

-586 EYIFYIANAFNI
+586 EYIFYIANAFDI
-598 NLNDIKDYL
+598 NLRDIKDYL

-653 MEEATLSY
+653 MEETTLSHA
-661 GTDYDDPHDDYY
+661 TDYDDPYDDKYSED
-673 AGKAEQ
+673 ARHAEGE
-679 YRAEDLYD
+679 RLYD
-687 SGYEL
+687 AGYEL
-692 YKDGIKAN
+692 YKDGVKAN

-712 LQAIHMS
+712 LQALHLAS

-724 DLPPYNSLNEQGP
+724 DLPPYNTLNEQGP

-750 VKDPDEA
+750 VKDPNEA
-757 MEELDNFISGG
+757 MDELDNFISGG

-791 GYLREA
+791 GYLKEA